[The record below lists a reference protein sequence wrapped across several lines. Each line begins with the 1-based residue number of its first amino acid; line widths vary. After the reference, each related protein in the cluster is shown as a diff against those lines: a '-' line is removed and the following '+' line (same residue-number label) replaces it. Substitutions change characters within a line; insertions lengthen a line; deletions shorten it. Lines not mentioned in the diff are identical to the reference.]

1 MNRTETLP
9 ATDLDKLL
17 DRERTLAGLPA
28 RIDLSQIVGLWRL
41 NDSYRYDPE
50 RRSWVTP
57 ISHLHDDVRIRF
69 NANGMLEEY
78 EAEFTTIRSSYLLD
92 PQRGTLTWE
101 NCEHYIVSL
110 MPSYMAMVIYEPV
123 TEKRDCEETYKFVY
137 ERLSILN

>member
-1 MNRTETLP
+1 MNRNETLP
-9 ATDLDKLL
+9 ATDFDKLL

-28 RIDLSQIVGLWRL
+28 RIDLSQITGLWRL
-41 NDSYRYDPE
+41 VHSYRYDPE

-57 ISHLHDDVRIRF
+57 ISHLHDDVRTRF
-69 NANGMLEEY
+69 DANGTLEEY

-110 MPSYMAMVIYEPV
+110 MPSYMVMVIYEPV

>member
-28 RIDLSQIVGLWRL
+28 RIEISKITGLWRL
-41 NDSYRYDPE
+41 VNYYRYDPE
-50 RRSWVTP
+50 RRTWVTP
-57 ISHLHDDVRIRF
+57 FSHLHDDVRARF

-110 MPSYMAMVIYEPV
+110 MPSYMVMVIYEPV
-123 TEKRDCEETYKFVY
+123 TD
-137 ERLSILN
+137 

>member
-1 MNRTETLP
+1 MNRNETLP

-17 DRERTLAGLPA
+17 DRERTLAGLSA

-41 NDSYRYDPE
+41 NDSYLYDPDRE
-50 RRSWVTP
+50 TWEDPVALA
-57 ISHLHDDVRIRF
+57 SHRVRVRF
-69 NANGMLEEY
+69 HADGTAEEY
-78 EAEFTTIRSSYLLD
+78 EAELTVGRCPYLLD

-110 MPSYMAMVIYEPV
+110 MPSYMVMVIYEPV